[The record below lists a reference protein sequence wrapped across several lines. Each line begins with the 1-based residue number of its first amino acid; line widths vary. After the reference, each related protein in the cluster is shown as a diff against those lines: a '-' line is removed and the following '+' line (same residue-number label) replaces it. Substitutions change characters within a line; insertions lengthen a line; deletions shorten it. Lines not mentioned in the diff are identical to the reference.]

1 MKTIHK
7 KIKST
12 KGESIGEVL
21 IALLISSLALVLLA
35 SMITSSSTM
44 IKNSRA
50 KMSRYYFQNDILT
63 KQSGSAS
70 DGSISFKL
78 SGSAVNY
85 PLVNASDAAIN
96 VKYYINSESTEVV
109 SYGK

>member
-1 MKTIHK
+1 MKK
-7 KIKST
+7 MLEKIKST

-21 IALLISSLALVLLA
+21 VALLISSLALVLLA
-35 SMITSSSTM
+35 SMITSSSTL

-50 KMSRYYFQNDILT
+50 KMSRYYYQNDILT

-70 DGSISFKL
+70 EGSITFKL

-85 PLVNASDAAIN
+85 PLVNSSDTAIS
-96 VKYYINSESTEVV
+96 VRYYINSESTEVV